1 VKKIITINFIVLL
14 LASFCLQVHSQT
26 KPDEKLFQ
34 EAKILIFDEKWES
47 AQKKLEELI
56 SNYPQSSWLV
66 QAVFY
71 KAKCLEEQE
80 GKEVEA
86 LAVYKEFL
94 RLKPEQ
100 QSLREDAE
108 VSIID
113 LASEL
118 YQKGKTSYLREIEK
132 RLSNSN
138 KVVRYYAAFEL
149 SYIKDKKVAA
159 QGIPVLKEILA
170 KEKDPKLGDRA
181 KIALLRINPEALKN
195 IEEQRYQNQARI
207 LKIRVYEKPQKKLK
221 LSLNIPW
228 ALADLALGAIP
239 NEEKT
244 LMRQKGYDLDKII
257 HELTRIKGN
266 IIEIEGEEIIIK
278 MWID

>member
-1 VKKIITINFIVLL
+1 VKKIIIINFIILF
-14 LASFCLQVHSQT
+14 LASFSLQVHSQIR
-26 KPDEKLFQ
+26 PDEKIFQ
-34 EAKILIFDEKWES
+34 DAKILIFDEKWES

-56 SNYPQSSWLV
+56 SKYPQSPWRA

-80 GKEVEA
+80 GKEEGA
-86 LAVYKEFL
+86 LAAYKEFL
-94 RLKPEQ
+94 KLESDQ

-118 YQKGKTSYLREIEK
+118 YQKGKKSYLGEIEK
-132 RLSNSN
+132 RLASSN

-149 SYIKDKKVAA
+149 SYAKDKKVAVE
-159 QGIPVLKEILA
+159 GIPVLKEILA
-170 KEKDPKLGDRA
+170 QEKDPRLRDRA
-181 KIALLRINPEALKN
+181 KIALLRINPDTLQD
-195 IEEQRYQNQARI
+195 IEEESYRNQARI

-239 NEEKT
+239 AEEKA
-244 LMRQKGYDLDKII
+244 LMCKKGYDLDKII

-266 IIEIEGEEIIIK
+266 IIEIEGEETIIK

>member
-1 VKKIITINFIVLL
+1 VKRIITINFIVLL
-14 LASFCLQVHSQT
+14 IASFCLQVHSQT

-56 SNYPQSSWLV
+56 SHYPQSSWLV

-71 KAKCLEEQE
+71 KAKCLQEQE
-80 GKEVEA
+80 GREVEA

-94 RLKPEQ
+94 KLKPEQ

-113 LASEL
+113 LASAL

-149 SYIKDKKVAA
+149 SYIRDKKVAA

-170 KEKDPKLGDRA
+170 NEKDPKLRDRA
-181 KIALLRINPEALKN
+181 KIALLRINPAALQD

-239 NEEKT
+239 NEEKA

-266 IIEIEGEEIIIK
+266 IIEIEDKEIIIK

>member
-1 VKKIITINFIVLL
+1 MKKIIIINFIILFLV
-14 LASFCLQVHSQT
+14 SFSLQVRSQNQ
-26 KPDEKLFQ
+26 PDEKLFQ

-56 SNYPQSSWLV
+56 SKYPQSSWLA

-86 LAVYKEFL
+86 ITVYKEFL
-94 RLKPEQ
+94 KLDSNQ

-118 YQKGKTSYLREIEK
+118 YQKGKKSYLREIEK
-132 RLSNSN
+132 RLSSSN

-149 SYIKDKKVAA
+149 SYVKDKKVAA
-159 QGIPVLKEILA
+159 QGVPVLKEILA
-170 KEKDPKLGDRA
+170 QEKDPKLRDRA
-181 KIALLRINPEALKN
+181 KIALLRINPKTLQD
-195 IEEQRYQNQARI
+195 IEEQSYRNQARI

-239 NEEKT
+239 DEEKV
-244 LMRQKGYDLDKII
+244 LMREKGYDLDKII
-257 HELTRIKGN
+257 HELTKIKGN
-266 IIEIEGEEIIIK
+266 IIEIEGEKVIIK